1 MGLIKIKE
9 DLEEKIRVFIQK
21 LSEEGTETK
30 EAIKIL
36 QKHIMGESVTPE
48 EEKELKEQFFDVLK
62 MAGIGIPF
70 ILIPGASLLLPAILY
85 VAKKHDFNLFPSAF
99 NDKGKEMKTIVL
111 NNSVNYL
118 GVSVTKPNYKLYI
131 LRGISGSGKSTKAK
145 ELVGNGVIH
154 STDDVITEHYDYDE
168 FFRLIN
174 TENKFYLLGN
184 MHSKNL
190 NNFKKSIDDG
200 KNPIIVDNTNI
211 KASDIKPYVKYALE
225 MGFSDENIIIVEI
238 GTGGLTAEELANRNT
253 HGVQL
258 KKIEDMIKK
267 LNGSGKMTLKKIMDA
282 KEASNVIYSAVILDN
297 KSHDLLLNT
306 FSSLIPDGW
315 KKIAHHMTI
324 TLGELRDKTDI
335 DKDVTL
341 TVTHVGLSDK
351 AMAVVVTGYRSK
363 NKTSHVTI
371 AINPNDGKAKDSN
384 DITNF
389 KEVKQFEIF
398 GKVTEVKK

>member
-1 MGLIKIKE
+1 MGLTKIKE

-30 EAIKIL
+30 EAVKIL

-48 EEKELKEQFFDVLK
+48 EEKQLKEQFFDVLK

-99 NDKGKEMKTIVL
+99 NDKEKEMKTIVL
-111 NNSVNYL
+111 NNNTNYL
-118 GVSVTKPNYKLYI
+118 GVSVTKPNNKLYI

-200 KNPIIVDNTNI
+200 KNPIIVDNTNL

-225 MGFSDENIIIVEI
+225 MGFSDENVNIIEI

-253 HGVQL
+253 HGVQI

-267 LNGSGKMTLKKIMDA
+267 LNGGGKMTLKKIMDA
-282 KEASNVIYSAVILDN
+282 KEASNVIYSAVVLDN

-306 FSSLIPDGW
+306 FSNLIPDGW

-324 TLGELRDKTDI
+324 TLGELKDKTDI

-363 NKTSHVTI
+363 NKIPHVTI

-389 KEVKQFEIF
+389 KEVKPFEIV
-398 GKVTEVKK
+398 GKITEIKK

>member
-1 MGLIKIKE
+1 MGLTKIKE

-30 EAIKIL
+30 EAVKIL

-48 EEKELKEQFFDVLK
+48 EEKQLKEQFFDVLK

-99 NDKGKEMKTIVL
+99 NDKEKEMKTIVL
-111 NNSVNYL
+111 NNNTNYL
-118 GVSVTKPNYKLYI
+118 GVSVTKPNNKLYI

-200 KNPIIVDNTNI
+200 KNPIIVDNTNL

-225 MGFSDENIIIVEI
+225 MGFSDENVNIIEI

-253 HGVQL
+253 HGVQI

-267 LNGSGKMTLKKIMDA
+267 LNGGGKMTLKKIMDA
-282 KEASNVIYSAVILDN
+282 KEASNVIYSAVVLDN

-306 FSSLIPDGW
+306 FSNLIPDGW

-324 TLGELRDKTDI
+324 TLGELKDKTDI

-363 NKTSHVTI
+363 NKIPHVTI

-389 KEVKQFEIF
+389 KEVKPFEIV
-398 GKVTEVKK
+398 GKVTEIKK

>member
-1 MGLIKIKE
+1 MGLTKIKE

-30 EAIKIL
+30 EAVKIL

-85 VAKKHDFNLFPSAF
+85 VAKKNNFNLFPSAF
-99 NDKGKEMKTIVL
+99 NDKEKEMKTIVL
-111 NNSVNYL
+111 NNNTNYL
-118 GVSVTKPNYKLYI
+118 GVSVTKPNNKLYI

-200 KNPIIVDNTNI
+200 INPIIVDNTNL

-225 MGFSDENIIIVEI
+225 MGFSDENVNIIEI

-253 HGVQL
+253 HGVQI

-267 LNGSGKMTLKKIMDA
+267 LNGGGKMTLKKIMDA
-282 KEASNVIYSAVILDN
+282 KEASNVIYSAVVLDN

-306 FSSLIPDGW
+306 FSNLIPDGW

-363 NKTSHVTI
+363 NKTPHVTI

-389 KEVKQFEIF
+389 KEVKPFEIV
-398 GKVTEVKK
+398 GKITEIKK

>member
-1 MGLIKIKE
+1 MGLIKIKK

-99 NDKGKEMKTIVL
+99 NDKEKEMKTIVL
-111 NNSVNYL
+111 NNSTNYL
-118 GVSVTKPNYKLYI
+118 GVSVTKPNNKLYI

-211 KASDIKPYVKYALE
+211 KASDIKPYIKYALE
-225 MGFSDENIIIVEI
+225 MGYSDENIIIVEI

-282 KEASNVIYSAVILDN
+282 KEASNVIYSAIILDN

-341 TVTHVGLSDK
+341 TVTHVGLNDK

-363 NKTSHVTI
+363 NKTPHVTI

>member
-1 MGLIKIKE
+1 MGLTKIKE

-30 EAIKIL
+30 EAVKIL

-48 EEKELKEQFFDVLK
+48 EEKQLKEQFFDVLK

-85 VAKKHDFNLFPSAF
+85 VAKKNNFNLFPSAF
-99 NDKGKEMKTIVL
+99 NDKEKEMKTIVL
-111 NNSVNYL
+111 NNNTNYL
-118 GVSVTKPNYKLYI
+118 GVSVTKPNNKLYI

-200 KNPIIVDNTNI
+200 KNPIIVDNTNL

-225 MGFSDENIIIVEI
+225 MGFSDENVNIIEI

-253 HGVQL
+253 HGVQI

-267 LNGSGKMTLKKIMDA
+267 LNGGGKMTLKKIMDA
-282 KEASNVIYSAVILDN
+282 KEASNVIYSAVVLDN

-306 FSSLIPDGW
+306 FSNLIPDGW

-324 TLGELRDKTDI
+324 TLGELKDKTDI

-363 NKTSHVTI
+363 NKIPHVTI

-389 KEVKQFEIF
+389 KEVKPFEIV
-398 GKVTEVKK
+398 GKITEIKK

>member
-85 VAKKHDFNLFPSAF
+85 VAKKNNFNLFPSAF
-99 NDKGKEMKTIVL
+99 NDKEKEMKTIVL

-118 GVSVTKPNYKLYI
+118 GVSVTKPNNKLYI

-200 KNPIIVDNTNI
+200 KNPIIVDNTNL

-225 MGFSDENIIIVEI
+225 MGFSDENVNIIEI

-253 HGVQL
+253 HGVQI

-267 LNGSGKMTLKKIMDA
+267 LNGGGKMTLKKIMDA
-282 KEASNVIYSAVILDN
+282 KEASNVIYSAVVLDN

-306 FSSLIPDGW
+306 FSNLIPDGW

-324 TLGELRDKTDI
+324 TLGELKDKTDI

-363 NKTSHVTI
+363 NKIPHVTI

-389 KEVKQFEIF
+389 KEVKPFEIV
-398 GKVTEVKK
+398 GKVTEIKK